1 MSAYRP
7 RRSMLFMPGSNA
19 RALEKAKSLPC
30 DGVIFDLEDAVAPDA
45 KQQARE
51 QVAESLASGGYG
63 KRELVVRINSL
74 ETDWWRADLAAL
86 KNTAPD
92 AILLPKVEDPLVFE
106 RVEEEM
112 CWHGLGDAAIWAML
126 ETPKAFL
133 AADVIA
139 TSSERLTTLVIG
151 TNDLVKELRAKHVP
165 ARANV
170 LPMLAQA
177 LLVARATG
185 LEILD
190 GVYNNFRDADGFTAE
205 CEQGAAM
212 GFDGKTLIH
221 PNQIDAA
228 NLAFS
233 PSEVE
238 LAEARAIVD
247 AFEAAKA
254 EGKGVVVVGGQMV
267 EELHVKEA
275 ERLIAVAEAT
285 ACST

>member
-1 MSAYRP
+1 
-7 RRSMLFMPGSNA
+7 
-19 RALEKAKSLPC
+19 
-30 DGVIFDLEDAVAPDA
+30 
-45 KQQARE
+45 
-51 QVAESLASGGYG
+51 
-63 KRELVVRINSL
+63 
-74 ETDWWRADLAAL
+74 L

-92 AILLPKVEDPLVFE
+92 AILLPKVEDPLVLE

-112 CWHGLGDAAIWAML
+112 CWHGLGDAAVWAML

-133 AADVIA
+133 NAEVIA

-165 ARANV
+165 GRANV

-177 LLVARATG
+177 LLVARASG

-190 GVYNNFRDADGFTAE
+190 GVYNNFRDADGFAAE

-221 PNQIDAA
+221 PSQIDAA
-228 NLAFS
+228 NRAFS
-233 PSEVE
+233 PSEAE
-238 LAEARAIVD
+238 LAEARAIID

-275 ERLIAVAEAT
+275 ERLVAVAEAT
-285 ACST
+285 A